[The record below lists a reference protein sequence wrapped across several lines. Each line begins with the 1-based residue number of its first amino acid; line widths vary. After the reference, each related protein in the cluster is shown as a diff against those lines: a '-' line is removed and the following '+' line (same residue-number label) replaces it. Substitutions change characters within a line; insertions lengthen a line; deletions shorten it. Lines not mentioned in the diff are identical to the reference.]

1 MSDFHKI
8 NKLELEIL
16 ELRVLLERALL
27 ERDRAR
33 ATAVRLEQEIALG
46 DLTREEQ

>member
-8 NKLELEIL
+8 NKLELEIC
-16 ELRVLLERALL
+16 ELRVLLERAIG

-33 ATAVRLEQEIALG
+33 SMAMRLEQEIALG
-46 DLTREEQ
+46 ELTREEQ